1 MFGSPDTMPG
11 GKALKHACSC
21 ILKVT
26 KLESS
31 SHCISIQ
38 DDSGSERIIGKYSSV
53 IIEKNRFAKPHFGS
67 MKVPIYYEPYFPNI
81 EDVCFNSGRDLKII
95 KVRNNIYS
103 WKNIKTE
110 GRSAFVEMIKNP
122 EVIDELILIIKDEA
136 KKQSMSL
143 PIEIINFDISDY
155 KKNSKKFIN
164 KKSISD
170 EKEEIK
176 NQVSEEVE
184 DFDIDSNE

>member
-1 MFGSPDTMPG
+1 
-11 GKALKHACSC
+11 
-21 ILKVT
+21 
-26 KLESS
+26 
-31 SHCISIQ
+31 
-38 DDSGSERIIGKYSSV
+38 
-53 IIEKNRFAKPHFGS
+53 
-67 MKVPIYYEPYFPNI
+67 
-81 EDVCFNSGRDLKII
+81 
-95 KVRNNIYS
+95 
-103 WKNIKTE
+103 
-110 GRSAFVEMIKNP
+110 VEMIKNP